1 EFTKYQLTFREACF
15 ERFEA
20 LKIVFNN
27 LQNKNYAA
35 NIVFNAANEELVAAF
50 LNKKIKYLEIIEVN
64 KKVTKELNFE
74 NPKNIEEVFEIDR
87 KTREYVDSV
96 LG

>member
-1 EFTKYQLTFREACF
+1 M
-15 ERFEA
+15 
-20 LKIVFNN
+20 
-27 LQNKNYAA
+27 
-35 NIVFNAANEELVAAF
+35 AAF

>member
-1 EFTKYQLTFREACF
+1 DITKYQLTFRESFF

-20 LKIVFNN
+20 FKIVFNN
-27 LQNKNYAA
+27 LLNKYYAA
-35 NIVFNAANEELVAAF
+35 NIVFNAANEELVDAF

-74 NPKNIEEVFEIDR
+74 NPKNIEEVF
-87 KTREYVDSV
+87 
-96 LG
+96 